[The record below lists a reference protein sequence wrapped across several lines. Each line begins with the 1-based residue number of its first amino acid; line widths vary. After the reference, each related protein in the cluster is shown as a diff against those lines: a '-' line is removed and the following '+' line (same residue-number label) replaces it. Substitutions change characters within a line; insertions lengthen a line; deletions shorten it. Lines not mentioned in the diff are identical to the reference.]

1 MWQFAIQNI
10 LSRPV
15 RTILSVLSLTV
26 AIAGMVGL
34 YSIAGGIETVVTST
48 FRLIPGLLVQQ
59 RGAPVPIFSSLPAD
73 WESELEQ
80 MPGVAV
86 VNPEIIARVNVING
100 KTIITPPRFLVGLE
114 IESRLRLQ
122 NGVYSEFVK
131 SGRFLDLTDIGTN
144 HTIIS
149 QQIAEEFEIGL
160 QGGA

>member
-1 MWQFAIQNI
+1 MWQFAVQNI

-34 YSIAGGIETVVTST
+34 YSIAGGIDTVVTAT

-73 WESELEQ
+73 WEEEMEA

-86 VNPEIIARVNVING
+86 VNPPWTLKEQAVKIMPWLASILTGGKGNFTAEIIA
-100 KTIITPPRFLVGLE
+100 
-114 IESRLRLQ
+114 
-122 NGVYSEFVK
+122 
-131 SGRFLDLTDIGTN
+131 
-144 HTIIS
+144 
-149 QQIAEEFEIGL
+149 EERT
-160 QGGA
+160 